1 MSIFHL
7 QSTDETGWELIRELD
22 NVENWSERTKIISKH
37 DHQFYTDC
45 AKVRP
50 NERCGLLFFTIFHN
64 RNL

>member
-7 QSTDETGWELIRELD
+7 QSTDESGWELIRELD
-22 NVENWSERTKIISKH
+22 NVENWSERTRIISKH

-45 AKVRP
+45 AKVSL
-50 NERCGLLFFTIFHN
+50 NERRGILRFTNFYN